1 MNAFMFDRQ
10 RKASQLG
17 FTLVEFIVAFAVAAM
32 IMVGTMTILRYGVVT
47 SAENTHRTMA
57 QIEAYYVGFWIGED
71 VVQATGNITVGNTT
85 WVWGNTTT
93 TIVGFPI
100 TIPGKDGN
108 IIIYELQKV
117 YDPSNLD
124 TVETEINGTIGRPW
138 GRLVRTD
145 ALGSVTVGEH
155 IIPSSLLVLE
165 ETDKGVTGTKCE
177 PKGEGNETTL
187 WVQVSAKV
195 DRGYASYSWEIKPRV
210 SGVQVV
216 VWKEGT

>member
-1 MNAFMFDRQ
+1 MFDRQ

-32 IMVGTMTILRYGVVT
+32 IMVGTMTILRYAVVT
-47 SAENTHRTMA
+47 TADNGDRTAA

-93 TIVGFPI
+93 TIVGGNI

-108 IIIYELQKV
+108 ITYELQEV
-117 YDPSNLD
+117 YDLSNLD
-124 TVETEINGTIGRPW
+124 TVETEINGKVTTIGRPW

-155 IIPSSLLVLE
+155 IIPSLLLVLE

-187 WVQVSAKV
+187 WVQVTAKV

-210 SGVQVV
+210 SGVKV
-216 VWKEGT
+216 E

>member
-32 IMVGTMTILRYGVVT
+32 IMVGTMTILRYAVVT
-47 SAENTHRTMA
+47 TADNGDRTAA

-93 TIVGFPI
+93 TIVGGNI

-108 IIIYELQKV
+108 ITYELQEV
-117 YDPSNLD
+117 YDLSNLD
-124 TVETEINGTIGRPW
+124 TVETEINGKVTTIGRPW

-155 IIPSSLLVLE
+155 IIPSLLLVLE

-187 WVQVSAKV
+187 WVQVTAKV

-210 SGVQVV
+210 SGVKV
-216 VWKEGT
+216 E

>member
-71 VVQATGNITVGNTT
+71 VVQANGNITLGNTT
-85 WVWGNTTT
+85 WEWGNTT
-93 TIVGFPI
+93 VEGFPI

-108 IIIYELQKV
+108 ITYELREV

-155 IIPSSLLVLE
+155 IIPSSLLVDE
-165 ETDKGVTGTKCE
+165 EIAKGVRGTECH
-177 PKGEGNETTL
+177 PDGNETL

-195 DRGYASYSWEIKPRV
+195 DRGYASYTWELSPRV
-210 SGVQVV
+210 SSVQVV
-216 VWKEGT
+216 WK